1 MLKYMINRI
10 FHLVPVLFMVSVM
23 AFLMVRFLPGDVL
36 DILAGEEDAD
46 DPEVRAAFI
55 EEYGLDKPIYV
66 QYARWVGR
74 VLHGDFGDSMVTRRP
89 IAVELFEDLR
99 RSRDV
104 IGETRNAWMMH
115 TGEVKASEPVADW
128 MRRALSLEL
137 EDGNFGVTGSGNTG
151 SPPLALYGEVDVVA
165 SSKRKST
172 DAVVQFTVKLKR
184 GFKILFTRAYRGV
197 ATLTPEARRLLE
209 TELGDSV
216 DPFGEALAQALSN
229 AAAPLASDLR
239 AALRREAGIDN

>member
-1 MLKYMINRI
+1 MRL
-10 FHLVPVLFMVSVM
+10 HLSPQAAAALLTSAALFSSCTLNPHRVDLAYPPQTIENTRVSETSF
-23 AFLMVRFLPGDVL
+23 A
-36 DILAGEEDAD
+36 
-46 DPEVRAAFI
+46 
-55 EEYGLDKPIYV
+55 KP
-66 QYARWVGR
+66 
-74 VLHGDFGDSMVTRRP
+74 TP

-115 TGEVKASEPVADW
+115 TGEVKASDPVADW

-137 EDGNFGVTGSGNTG
+137 EDGNFGVTGPENTG